1 MLFKLYGSLVDGDIA
16 PSTDL
21 DGAVLKGN
29 LTSDREFISIML
41 EVAFEALAIRD
52 SQGTNSIRSIVVEC
66 TFVDFATLKGELAMT
81 GANSLDEV
89 TDILLTIWRGIDDMA
104 VWKVVLECSL
114 ERSSTF
120 LD

>member
-1 MLFKLYGSLVDGDIA
+1 MIDGDIA

-29 LTSDREFISIML
+29 LTSDREFISVML

-66 TFVDFATLKGELAMT
+66 TFVDFATLKGELAMA

-89 TDILLTIWRGIDDMA
+89 TDILLTIW
-104 VWKVVLECSL
+104 
-114 ERSSTF
+114 
-120 LD
+120 